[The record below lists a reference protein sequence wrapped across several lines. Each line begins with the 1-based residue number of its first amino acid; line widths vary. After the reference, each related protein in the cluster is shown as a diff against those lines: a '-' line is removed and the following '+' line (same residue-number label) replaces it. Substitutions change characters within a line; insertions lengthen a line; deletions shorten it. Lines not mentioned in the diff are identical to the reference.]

1 MPLMSKLTFLNPPGL
16 YNPSANGYAHV
27 AIASRFG
34 SVVLISGQ
42 GGETESGELSGSFE
56 VQCARALLNVQRAL
70 DAASIVGSDIA
81 KLTVLI
87 VEHTEDRLNTYVKVQ
102 KRVFGPAFAPA
113 CTLIP
118 VPRLALDGM
127 LVEVEATCFV

>member
-1 MPLMSKLTFLNPPGL
+1 MSKLTFLNPPGL

-27 AIASRFG
+27 AIASRFD

-56 VQCARALLNVQRAL
+56 VQCERALVNVQRAL
-70 DAASIVGSDIA
+70 NGASIVESDIA

-87 VEHTEDRLNTYVKVQ
+87 VGHTEDRLNTYVKVQ
-102 KRVFGPAFAPA
+102 ERVFGPAFAPA